1 MRRLFQW
8 PVRFAPVSALIA
20 DARNWVR
27 RLLNGE
33 VASIRALARELDL
46 DHRHV
51 TRALPLA
58 FLAPD
63 IVEAI
68 LEGRQPV
75 HLTARK
81 LERTDALPIRWDE

>member
-1 MRRLFQW
+1 ML
-8 PVRFAPVSALIA
+8 
-20 DARNWVR
+20 D
-27 RLLNGE
+27 GE

-63 IVEAI
+63 IVAAI
-68 LEGRQPV
+68 LEGHQPV

-81 LERTDALPIRWDE
+81 LERSDALPIRWDDQRAALGFPQGA